1 MVLIFTY
8 HDICML
14 HKAKVTSRNTM
25 ELLAVYNF
33 CGICQST
40 LILPCDIISV
50 SYRGKTTVLLLVYEM
65 YFYTKLLRQDTTG
78 IMVTD
83 STTLNYSRYIKTI
96 VIFYKV
102 SEMLCLNM
110 YIILYLIKCA
120 LISIHFQNGNLSIG

>member
-1 MVLIFTY
+1 
-8 HDICML
+8 
-14 HKAKVTSRNTM
+14 M

>member
-78 IMVTD
+78 
-83 STTLNYSRYIKTI
+83 Y
-96 VIFYKV
+96 
-102 SEMLCLNM
+102 
-110 YIILYLIKCA
+110 
-120 LISIHFQNGNLSIG
+120 NGNG